1 MERQRLTFN
10 EWTVSGEVF
19 YLKDLEGEFAASM
32 QLRGVAKRDGVF
44 SSSVMEL
51 GCLMQKK
58 VYETAKRKGLDM
70 YSYVCL
76 SGHLET
82 WVKNSRSG
90 PRKKMMFIVDYVIDV
105 ENKS

>member
-44 SSSVMEL
+44 SSSVM
-51 GCLMQKK
+51 
-58 VYETAKRKGLDM
+58 
-70 YSYVCL
+70 
-76 SGHLET
+76 
-82 WVKNSRSG
+82 
-90 PRKKMMFIVDYVIDV
+90 
-105 ENKS
+105 